1 MLSTTPTTPVA
12 QLAPASLNA
21 QFLDAL
27 VRGDEHG
34 VRSFLERGAD
44 VNAKDTKGRSA
55 VACAVAGERY
65 AHHGCL
71 GPSQVLNTVRSS
83 AGSQLTLQQ

>member
-1 MLSTTPTTPVA
+1 MLSTTHSTLVA
-12 QLAPASLNA
+12 QLALNA

-34 VRSFLERGAD
+34 VRSLLERGAD
-44 VNAKDTKGRSA
+44 VNAKDAKGRSA

-65 AHHGCL
+65 
-71 GPSQVLNTVRSS
+71 VLMDVSD
-83 AGSQLTLQQ
+83 GLEC